1 MQARKV
7 KDPQFLIP
15 ALGVAARIQLDVG
28 RREEALALATELLH
42 QANRVGD
49 WRMVDI
55 VFVARPLGLVDE
67 FRRLLEALPPSR
79 LREANLAI
87 ISADY
92 GRAADLFTE
101 AGLLW
106 AAADALL
113 LSGDAESVGQA
124 LAYYRS
130 VGATRSIREAEA
142 LLAAAS

>member
-1 MQARKV
+1 M
-7 KDPQFLIP
+7 
-15 ALGVAARIQLDVG
+15 
-28 RREEALALATELLH
+28 
-42 QANRVGD
+42 GD

-55 VFVARPLGLVDE
+55 VFAARPLGLASE
-67 FRRLLEALPPSR
+67 FRRLIEALPPSR
-79 LREANLAI
+79 MREANLAV

-106 AAADALL
+106 AAADAHLL
-113 LSGDAESVGQA
+113 RGDAESVEQA

-130 VGATRSIREAEA
+130 IGATRSIREAEA